1 MDGMMNEALVEC
13 ETLQVDCATCGEL
26 AKAVSHSKLEE
37 QRLRERNLQDLA
49 ALQAVVAAEEGEAQS
64 TQQVLSRVLRFYN
77 RYVPFKK

>member
-1 MDGMMNEALVEC
+1 MMNEALVEC
-13 ETLQVDCATCGEL
+13 ETPQLVCAACGEL
-26 AKAVSHSKLEE
+26 AMAVSHSKLEE